1 MLFRSRDSGEGFN
14 SESARPLQP
23 TPRPFQG
30 LRWEGC
36 LSWGGGR
43 VGSRDE
49 ESHSA
54 KVTEKLV
61 VPAPTLGTQD
71 REHVCREKGMSSVPD
86 TVSLKYLATR

>member
-1 MLFRSRDSGEGFN
+1 M
-14 SESARPLQP
+14 
-23 TPRPFQG
+23 
-30 LRWEGC
+30 
-36 LSWGGGR
+36 
-43 VGSRDE
+43 GSRDE